1 MVEGRSRYTFKRA
14 SPSLVLL
21 AAGVEFHDLP
31 SSLTK
36 YQVNHNAEPFPRRML
51 ISHGCATGELDRY
64 LTQRDRGVA
73 SDELTKASTELAF
86 CRTLDRRNIMASTL
100 PGTLPGFDDATAV
113 ESSSSAVSWSAIIAG
128 AVSAAALTV
137 LLMFLG
143 TGLGLTMVSPWG
155 NQGAGIT
162 TFAVSAAIWMIVTQW
177 LSSALGGYMTGRL
190 RARWVGVHTDE
201 TFFRDTAHGLLAW
214 ALATLL
220 VVCMASTSLT
230 SAVGTGVQ
238 AASHVASGAA
248 MGAPSGAAS
257 RSDEGTGNNAMSYF
271 VDSLFRPN
279 DPTRLATPGAGGDAA
294 TAAQASRI
302 LITSATAGEM
312 PPADQTYLAQL
323 VSARTGLS
331 EADATARV
339 NTVLAQ
345 VNQAKTKAQAAA
357 DTARKAG
364 IAFSLMA
371 ALSLVIGAF
380 IASAAAALGG
390 RLRDE

>member
-1 MVEGRSRYTFKRA
+1 
-14 SPSLVLL
+14 
-21 AAGVEFHDLP
+21 
-31 SSLTK
+31 
-36 YQVNHNAEPFPRRML
+36 
-51 ISHGCATGELDRY
+51 
-64 LTQRDRGVA
+64 
-73 SDELTKASTELAF
+73 
-86 CRTLDRRNIMASTL
+86 MASTL
-100 PGTLPGFDDATAV
+100 PAFDDAPPV

-137 LLMFLG
+137 VLMFLG
-143 TGLGLTMVSPWG
+143 SGLGLTMVSPWG
-155 NQGAGIT
+155 NRGAGIT
-162 TFAVSAAIWMIVTQW
+162 AFAVSAAIWMIVVQW

-214 ALATLL
+214 ALATLI
-220 VVCMASTSLT
+220 VVCMATSSLT

-238 AASHVASGAA
+238 AASSVASGAA
-248 MGAPSGAAS
+248 MGAAAGTASDTNEDSGN
-257 RSDEGTGNNAMSYF
+257 TGMSYF

-279 DPTRLATPGAGGDAA
+279 DLTRLAAPGAEGDATA
-294 TAAQASRI
+294 AAQASRI
-302 LITSATAGEM
+302 LVASAAAGEM
-312 PPADQTYLAQL
+312 SPADRTYLGQL
-323 VSARTGLS
+323 VATRTGLS

-345 VNQAKTKAQAAA
+345 VNEAKTKAQEAA
-357 DTARKAG
+357 DAARKAG
-364 IAFSLMA
+364 IAFALMA